1 LGALILRAIWILLLT
16 ASTIFASVGEVGQA
30 QREIILIIDNDPG
43 SEDYLGLMMALKW
56 PNVKIEALTVAPGV
70 IPDADI
76 AATNLLKFLEYLGR
90 QDIPVA
96 VGMRMPMKGE
106 VIFPKDWT
114 DRWVHFWD
122 DYPRPVSSIEE
133 MNAVDLIISRIMSL
147 PGKLVLVATGPL
159 TNIASAIQK
168 EPRIVQNVQRIVIM
182 GGTTLPEVDDLSYV
196 PGTSRVAEFNI
207 FTDPEAASIVFGSG
221 AQITMVGLN
230 VAIKARLT
238 SELFESMKLLDN
250 RASRLIDRMFS
261 SYFVPGGPVVFET
274 PLWDTLTIAAS
285 VDPSFV
291 TTQTSRVKVVLE
303 PRSTRGRTLV
313 TKDPSGNVNVSLD
326 VDSERLSSLIL
337 ELLSKFA
344 IATTT
349 TTTTTITVERQFTT
363 TAVSTIETRIP
374 DATAQAYVAAV
385 SAIAG
390 FAIGLLIGRRKK
402 TAA

>member
-1 LGALILRAIWILLLT
+1 MILRAIWILLLT

-147 PGKLVLVATGPL
+147 PGQLVLVATGPL

-261 SYFVPGGPVVFET
+261 SYLVPGGPVVFET
-274 PLWDTLTIAAS
+274 PLWDTLAIVAS
-285 VDPSFV
+285 VDSSFV
-291 TTQTSRVKVVLE
+291 TTQTSRVKVLLE

-313 TKDPSGNVNVSLD
+313 TKDPSGSVNVSLD
-326 VDSERLSSLIL
+326 VDSERLNSLIL
-337 ELLSKFA
+337 ELLSKYA
-344 IATTT
+344 TATATTV
-349 TTTTTITVERQFTT
+349 TITVERQSTT
-363 TAVSTIETRIP
+363 TAVTTVETRIP
-374 DATAQAYVAAV
+374 DVTAQAYFGAV

-402 TAA
+402 AAA